1 MKKVILLVASL
12 LSAIQIFASK
22 SKLLTVDNALTLS
35 PSHEIYNH
43 GSHASHCSHSS
54 HASHYSSSITQTN
67 SSSNSSLQRYTT
79 SIIKESLDS
88 LPVEVITKV
97 KKRIALEWNVSLR
110 DISLKEA
117 CYAYVSLIQ
126 TIDSTSM
133 IVAKKEYPSK
143 TKCVYLEFDNGNWYI
158 IPISQNYNTIVRG
171 TSSAFVEV
179 TKSEW
184 MKNLK

>member
-43 GSHASHCSHSS
+43 GSHASHRSHT
-54 HASHYSSSITQTN
+54 SHYSASVSN
-67 SSSNSSLQRYTT
+67 SSSNISQQHYTT
-79 SIIKESLDS
+79 SIIKESMAS
-88 LPVEVITKV
+88 LPAEEIDKIN
-97 KKRIALEWNVSLR
+97 KGIAYEWKANMK

-117 CYAYVSLIQ
+117 CYAYVSMIK
-126 TIDSTSM
+126 TTDSTSK
-133 IVAKKEYPSK
+133 IVAKKEYPSR
-143 TKCVYLEFDNGNWYI
+143 TKCIFFEFDNGNWYI

-171 TSSAFVEV
+171 TPSAFIEV
-179 TKSEW
+179 TKSER
-184 MKNLK
+184 MKDLK